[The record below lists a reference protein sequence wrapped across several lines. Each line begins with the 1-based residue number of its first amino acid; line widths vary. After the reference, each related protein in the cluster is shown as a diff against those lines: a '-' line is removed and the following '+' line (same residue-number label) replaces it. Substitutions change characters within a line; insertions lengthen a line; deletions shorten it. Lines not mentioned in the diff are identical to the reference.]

1 MANLLGSDLR
11 FLEGQKKKK
20 RQRECGGGF
29 SPGLL
34 EFAYPAWAGAA
45 ECQQPTNA
53 E

>member
-1 MANLLGSDLR
+1 MLAFLGQQSAAI
-11 FLEGQKKKK
+11 
-20 RQRECGGGF
+20 
-29 SPGLL
+29 PGERPKYVVVASALACCLLL